1 VCRIGSGVRVSADF
15 KFCFKNVATLHV
27 GYVVGGCLGGN
38 LRGDVFKEVSHLL
51 ESHGSN
57 RDEDIVLCTASYT
70 MCQFSKPRITT
81 G

>member
-1 VCRIGSGVRVSADF
+1 
-15 KFCFKNVATLHV
+15 V

-57 RDEDIVLCTASYT
+57 RDEDVVLCTAFYT